1 MKTLKTIPFSGMHF
15 QAGVSRGPCPKDTNL
30 LSLVIQASV
39 SWARSSVCLSAGGH
53 LFVLTS
59 EIFLDPTQDSRLRLC
74 F

>member
-1 MKTLKTIPFSGMHF
+1 MLPFSGTHF
-15 QAGVSRGPCPKDTNL
+15 QAGVSQGPSPKDTNL

-59 EIFLDPTQDSRLRLC
+59 EIFLDPTQDTTLHLAVMHVC
-74 F
+74 